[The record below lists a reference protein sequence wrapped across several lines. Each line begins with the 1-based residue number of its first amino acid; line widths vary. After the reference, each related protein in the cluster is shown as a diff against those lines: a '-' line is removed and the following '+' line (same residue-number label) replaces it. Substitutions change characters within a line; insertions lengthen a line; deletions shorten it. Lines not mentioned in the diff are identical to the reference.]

1 MSDIKVFLEGNDRG
15 GSTIEV
21 TSCKRKFTIKTTRV
35 CIIFVLCGLEDEIFF
50 GFRFDEANSHAELTR
65 KLDVFIETW
74 KQVITQRLPSNLSVK
89 DKRIIEIATEQIL
102 SAAKKLR

>member
-1 MSDIKVFLEGNDRG
+1 MSGIKVVMGKNDRG

-21 TSCKRKFTIKTTRV
+21 TSCERKFTVKTTRV

-65 KLDVFIETW
+65 KLDVFVDTW
-74 KQVITQRLPSNLSVK
+74 SKVVLRKVSSNMSIK